1 MEEKIGYEV
10 TFVLDYSTV
19 ITFLEKQGD
28 WDEDEIERR
37 AAEWVRQTDG
47 LNVTRAHE
55 ILISETVW

>member
-1 MEEKIGYEV
+1 MEKIGYEV

-19 ITFLEKQGD
+19 ITFLEKTGD

-47 LNVTRAHE
+47 LNVTRAQE

>member
-19 ITFLEKQGD
+19 ITFIEKKGD
-28 WDEDEIERR
+28 WDEDEIGER

-47 LNVTRAHE
+47 LNVRRAQE
-55 ILISETVW
+55 ILISETSW